1 MWGGKPFLLL
11 IGFLNFH
18 GVLKIILF
26 FLMPIKSHVMILRKS
41 TFHGLAAESENKVY
55 HMDIISWVNGGIGGA
70 VGMVLSLPVVAL
82 VFTYFIQ
89 LQS

>member
-1 MWGGKPFLLL
+1 M
-11 IGFLNFH
+11 
-18 GVLKIILF
+18 
-26 FLMPIKSHVMILRKS
+26 
-41 TFHGLAAESENKVY
+41 AAESENKVY

-70 VGMVLSLPVVAL
+70 VGMVLSLLVVAL

>member
-1 MWGGKPFLLL
+1 
-11 IGFLNFH
+11 
-18 GVLKIILF
+18 
-26 FLMPIKSHVMILRKS
+26 MPIKIHVMMLRKS

-55 HMDIISWVNGGIGGA
+55 SMDIISGVNGGIGGA